1 MAAKRSAWLLF
12 PLLSIS
18 FVSFV
23 LVVVVVRFS
32 GQWAARP
39 LRFPGAAGLDDP
51 SPPAPRIAY
60 FISGSDGDGDRVLR
74 LLRAVYHPRN
84 QYLLHLDLRAP
95 HRQREYLVSAVQSVD
110 SFVAAGNVN
119 VVGKADY
126 ANREGSTAIAS
137 VLHGAAVLLRHSK
150 GWDWFVNL
158 AASDYPLITQDGNMH
173 SSSVGYS
180 LPLPVLNFLPVREMA
195 MCMGTVSCG
204 CFVVWMHLQ
213 SRR

>member
-1 MAAKRSAWLLF
+1 M
-12 PLLSIS
+12 
-18 FVSFV
+18 
-23 LVVVVVRFS
+23 
-32 GQWAARP
+32 
-39 LRFPGAAGLDDP
+39 
-51 SPPAPRIAY
+51 
-60 FISGSDGDGDRVLR
+60 
-74 LLRAVYHPRN
+74 
-84 QYLLHLDLRAP
+84 
-95 HRQREYLVSAVQSVD
+95 
-110 SFVAAGNVN
+110 AAGNVN